1 MGGRGGGSAVS
12 RERMRQDLNALMR
25 QQSGLG
31 PEQQVQRAIL
41 DSLRN
46 RGRDRDSWTDIADV
60 RERVDMPRDE
70 FDALIRRMS
79 LGIGAVLS
87 IAPEENQK
95 TLTPRR
101 RGAAIKLAGEEN
113 HLIRIRRTPGT

>member
-1 MGGRGGGSAVS
+1 MGGRGGSAVS
-12 RERMRQDLNALMR
+12 RNRMRQDLNALL
-25 QQSGLG
+25 Q
-31 PEQQVQRAIL
+31 
-41 DSLRN
+41 
-46 RGRDRDSWTDIADV
+46 
-60 RERVDMPRDE
+60 
-70 FDALIRRMS
+70 
-79 LGIGAVLS
+79 